1 MKTKKLTLSSG
12 ILLVIAASLSIFG
25 LIAVV
30 EALVKTLLFTPVN
43 VEGNREYVLT
53 YLIVSIYQILVSIYQ
68 ICLYIAQGIVYMI
81 FGVKMIKR
89 STPTS
94 EGKANKKILIASL
107 VCVSCSLIFDPVEI
121 MKLLFVALIP
131 VIACALSFD
140 TKVVEPVVEKPVY
153 LYGTNKNG
161 KDLGGVNL
169 DDAGNVVS
177 DKPYAV
183 VDKFGKV
190 EYVGGNQNNVANVQT
205 ASDNNVKVS
214 AQSAFEPSNAQLNES
229 KLATLAQL
237 KNGGVISEAEYNEFV
252 SKVVSNQTVKVNAD
266 KSEDI
271 KVPNKSRVSKV
282 TKTTT
287 RKTTTKKPQTKDK
300 KIETSEENK

>member
-53 YLIVSIYQILVSIYQ
+53 YLIVSIYQ

-140 TKVVEPVVEKPVY
+140 TKVIEPVVEKPVY

-237 KNGGVISEAEYNEFV
+237 KNSGVISEAEYNEFV

>member
-53 YLIVSIYQILVSIYQ
+53 YLIVSIYQ

-237 KNGGVISEAEYNEFV
+237 KNSGVISEAEYNEFV

-271 KVPNKSRVSKV
+271 KVPNKSRVSKA

>member
-53 YLIVSIYQILVSIYQ
+53 YLIVSIYQ

-205 ASDNNVKVS
+205 ASDNNVKAS

-237 KNGGVISEAEYNEFV
+237 KNSGVISEAEYNEFV

-287 RKTTTKKPQTKDK
+287 KKPQTKDK
-300 KIETSEENK
+300 

>member
-53 YLIVSIYQILVSIYQ
+53 YLIVSIYQ

-190 EYVGGNQNNVANVQT
+190 EYVGGTQNNVANVQT

-237 KNGGVISEAEYNEFV
+237 KNSGVISESEYNEFV

-266 KSEDI
+266 KPEDI

>member
-53 YLIVSIYQILVSIYQ
+53 YLIVSIYQ

-190 EYVGGNQNNVANVQT
+190 EYVGGTQNNVANVQT

-237 KNGGVISEAEYNEFV
+237 KNSGVISEAEYNEFV

-271 KVPNKSRVSKV
+271 KVPNKSSVSKV
-282 TKTTT
+282 T
-287 RKTTTKKPQTKDK
+287 KTTTKKPQTKDK

>member
-53 YLIVSIYQILVSIYQ
+53 YLIVSIYQ

-140 TKVVEPVVEKPVY
+140 TKVIEPVVEKPVY

-237 KNGGVISEAEYNEFV
+237 KNSGVISESEYNEFV

>member
-53 YLIVSIYQILVSIYQ
+53 YLIVSIYQ

-205 ASDNNVKVS
+205 ASDNNVKAS

-237 KNGGVISEAEYNEFV
+237 KNSGVISEAEYNEFV

-300 KIETSEENK
+300 

>member
-53 YLIVSIYQILVSIYQ
+53 YLIVSIYQ

-161 KDLGGVNL
+161 KHLGGVNL

-237 KNGGVISEAEYNEFV
+237 KNSGVISESEYNEFV

-271 KVPNKSRVSKV
+271 KVPNKSRVSKA

>member
-53 YLIVSIYQILVSIYQ
+53 YLIVSIYQ

-140 TKVVEPVVEKPVY
+140 TKVIEPVVEKPVY

-214 AQSAFEPSNAQLNES
+214 AQSTFEPSNAQLNES

-237 KNGGVISEAEYNEFV
+237 KNSGVISEAEYNEFV

-271 KVPNKSRVSKV
+271 KVPNKSRVSKA

-287 RKTTTKKPQTKDK
+287 RKTTTKKSQTKDK

>member
-53 YLIVSIYQILVSIYQ
+53 YLIVSIYQ

-190 EYVGGNQNNVANVQT
+190 EYVGGTQNNVANVQT

-237 KNGGVISEAEYNEFV
+237 KNSGVISEAEYNEFV

-271 KVPNKSRVSKV
+271 KVPNKSSVSKV

>member
-53 YLIVSIYQILVSIYQ
+53 YLIVSIYQI
-68 ICLYIAQGIVYMI
+68 CLYIAHGIVYMI

-140 TKVVEPVVEKPVY
+140 TKVIEPVVEKPVY

-237 KNGGVISEAEYNEFV
+237 KNSGVISEAEYNEFV

-271 KVPNKSRVSKV
+271 KVPNKSRVSKA

-287 RKTTTKKPQTKDK
+287 RKTKTKKSQTKDK

>member
-53 YLIVSIYQILVSIYQ
+53 YLIVSIYQ

-237 KNGGVISEAEYNEFV
+237 KNSGVISESEYNEFV

>member
-53 YLIVSIYQILVSIYQ
+53 YLIVSIYQ

-214 AQSAFEPSNAQLNES
+214 AQSTFEPSNAQLNES

-237 KNGGVISEAEYNEFV
+237 KNSGVISEAEYNEFV

-271 KVPNKSRVSKV
+271 KVPNKSSVSKV

-287 RKTTTKKPQTKDK
+287 RKTTTKKSQTKDK

>member
-53 YLIVSIYQILVSIYQ
+53 YLIVSIYQ

-190 EYVGGNQNNVANVQT
+190 EYVGGTQNNVANVQT
-205 ASDNNVKVS
+205 ASDTNVKVS

-237 KNGGVISEAEYNEFV
+237 KNSGVISESEYNEFV

-266 KSEDI
+266 KPEDI

>member
-53 YLIVSIYQILVSIYQ
+53 YLIVSIYQ

-140 TKVVEPVVEKPVY
+140 TKVIEPVVEKPVY

-214 AQSAFEPSNAQLNES
+214 AQSTFEPSNAQLNES

-237 KNGGVISEAEYNEFV
+237 KNSGVISEAEYNEFV

>member
-53 YLIVSIYQILVSIYQ
+53 YLIVSIYQ

-190 EYVGGNQNNVANVQT
+190 EYVGGNQNNVANNQT

-237 KNGGVISEAEYNEFV
+237 KNSGVISEAEYNEFV

>member
-43 VEGNREYVLT
+43 VEVNREYVLT
-53 YLIVSIYQILVSIYQ
+53 YLIVSIYQ

-190 EYVGGNQNNVANVQT
+190 EYVGGNQNNVANNQT

-214 AQSAFEPSNAQLNES
+214 AQSAFEPSNTQLNES

-237 KNGGVISEAEYNEFV
+237 KNSGVISEAEYNEFV

>member
-53 YLIVSIYQILVSIYQ
+53 YLIVSIYQI
-68 ICLYIAQGIVYMI
+68 CLYIAHGIVYMI
-81 FGVKMIKR
+81 FGVKMITR

-94 EGKANKKILIASL
+94 EGKAHKKILIASL

-140 TKVVEPVVEKPVY
+140 TKVIEPVVEKPVY

-237 KNGGVISEAEYNEFV
+237 KNSGVISEAEYNEFV

>member
-53 YLIVSIYQILVSIYQ
+53 YLIVSIYQI
-68 ICLYIAQGIVYMI
+68 CLYIAQGIVYMI

-94 EGKANKKILIASL
+94 DGKANKKILIASL

-237 KNGGVISEAEYNEFV
+237 KNSGVISEAEYNEFV

>member
-53 YLIVSIYQILVSIYQ
+53 YLIVSIYQ

-237 KNGGVISEAEYNEFV
+237 KNSGVISEAEYNEFV
-252 SKVVSNQTVKVNAD
+252 SKVVSNQTVKENAD

>member
-53 YLIVSIYQILVSIYQ
+53 YLIVSIYQ

-161 KDLGGVNL
+161 KDMGGVNL
-169 DDAGNVVS
+169 DDADNVVS
-177 DKPYAV
+177 DTPDEV

-237 KNGGVISEAEYNEFV
+237 KNSGVISEAEYNEFV

-271 KVPNKSRVSKV
+271 KVPNKSSVSKV

>member
-30 EALVKTLLFTPVN
+30 ETLVKTLLFTPVN

-53 YLIVSIYQILVSIYQ
+53 YLIVSIYQ

-237 KNGGVISEAEYNEFV
+237 KTSGVISEAEYNEFV

-271 KVPNKSRVSKV
+271 KVPNKSSVSKV

>member
-53 YLIVSIYQILVSIYQ
+53 YLIVSIYQI
-68 ICLYIAQGIVYMI
+68 CLYIAQGIVYMI
-81 FGVKMIKR
+81 FGVKMIKH
-89 STPTS
+89 STPTP

-237 KNGGVISEAEYNEFV
+237 KNSGVISEAEYNEFV

-271 KVPNKSRVSKV
+271 KVPNKSSVSKV

>member
-53 YLIVSIYQILVSIYQ
+53 YLIVSIYQ

-237 KNGGVISEAEYNEFV
+237 KNSGVISESEYNEFV

-271 KVPNKSRVSKV
+271 KVPNKSSVSKV

>member
-53 YLIVSIYQILVSIYQ
+53 YLIVSIYQI
-68 ICLYIAQGIVYMI
+68 CLYIAQGIVYMI

-89 STPTS
+89 STPAS

-107 VCVSCSLIFDPVEI
+107 VCVSCSLILDPVEI
-121 MKLLFVALIP
+121 MKLLYVALIP
-131 VIACALSFD
+131 VMACALSFD
-140 TKVVEPVVEKPVY
+140 TKVVEPVAEKPVY

-169 DDAGNVVS
+169 DEAGNVVS

-190 EYVGGNQNNVANVQT
+190 EYVGGNQNNVDNVQ
-205 ASDNNVKVS
+205 SVMNNNVKDS
-214 AQSAFEPSNAQLNES
+214 TPSAFEPSNTQLNES

-237 KNGGVISEAEYNEFV
+237 KNSGVISEAEYIEFV
-252 SKVVSNQTVKVNAD
+252 SKVVSNQNVKVAD

-271 KVPNKSRVSKV
+271 KASKKPRASKT

-300 KIETSEENK
+300 KIEASEENK

>member
-53 YLIVSIYQILVSIYQ
+53 YLIVSIYQ

-153 LYGTNKNG
+153 L
-161 KDLGGVNL
+161 
-169 DDAGNVVS
+169 
-177 DKPYAV
+177 
-183 VDKFGKV
+183 
-190 EYVGGNQNNVANVQT
+190 
-205 ASDNNVKVS
+205 
-214 AQSAFEPSNAQLNES
+214 
-229 KLATLAQL
+229 
-237 KNGGVISEAEYNEFV
+237 
-252 SKVVSNQTVKVNAD
+252 
-266 KSEDI
+266 
-271 KVPNKSRVSKV
+271 
-282 TKTTT
+282 
-287 RKTTTKKPQTKDK
+287 
-300 KIETSEENK
+300 

>member
-30 EALVKTLLFTPVN
+30 EELVKTLLFTPVN
-43 VEGNREYVLT
+43 VEGNEVYVLT
-53 YLIVSIYQILVSIYQ
+53 YLIVSIYQI
-68 ICLYIAQGIVYMI
+68 CLYIAQAIVYMI

-89 STPTS
+89 STPAS

-107 VCVSCSLIFDPVEI
+107 VCVSCSLILDPVEI
-121 MKLLFVALIP
+121 MKLLYVALIP

-140 TKVVEPVVEKPVY
+140 TKVVEPVAEKPVY

-169 DDAGNVVS
+169 DETGNVVS

-190 EYVGGNQNNVANVQT
+190 EYVGGNQNNVDNVKT
-205 ASDNNVKVS
+205 AKDNNVKES
-214 AQSAFEPSNAQLNES
+214 APSTVEPSNAQLNES

-237 KNGGVISEAEYNEFV
+237 KNSGVISEAEYNEFV
-252 SKVVSNQTVKVNAD
+252 SKVVSNQNVKVAD

-271 KVPNKSRVSKV
+271 KVPKKTRVSKT

-287 RKTTTKKPQTKDK
+287 RKTTIKKPQTKDK

>member
-53 YLIVSIYQILVSIYQ
+53 YLIVSIYQ

-214 AQSAFEPSNAQLNES
+214 AQSTFEPSNAQLNES

-237 KNGGVISEAEYNEFV
+237 KNSGVISEAEYNEFV

-266 KSEDI
+266 KPEDI

>member
-53 YLIVSIYQILVSIYQ
+53 YLIVSIYQ

-237 KNGGVISEAEYNEFV
+237 KNSGVISEAEYNEFV
-252 SKVVSNQTVKVNAD
+252 SKVVSNQTVNVNAD
-266 KSEDI
+266 KLEDI
-271 KVPNKSRVSKV
+271 KVSNKSRVSKA

-287 RKTTTKKPQTKDK
+287 RKTTTKKTQIKDK

>member
-53 YLIVSIYQILVSIYQ
+53 YLIVSIYQI
-68 ICLYIAQGIVYMI
+68 CLYIAHGIVYMI

-237 KNGGVISEAEYNEFV
+237 KNSGVISESEYNEFV

-266 KSEDI
+266 KPEDI

>member
-53 YLIVSIYQILVSIYQ
+53 YLIVSIYQ

-190 EYVGGNQNNVANVQT
+190 EYVGGNQNNVANNQT

-214 AQSAFEPSNAQLNES
+214 AQSAFEPSNTQLNES

-237 KNGGVISEAEYNEFV
+237 KNSGVISEAEYNEFV

>member
-53 YLIVSIYQILVSIYQ
+53 YLIVSIYQ

-237 KNGGVISEAEYNEFV
+237 KNSGVISEAEYNEFV

-271 KVPNKSRVSKV
+271 KVPNKSRVSKA

-287 RKTTTKKPQTKDK
+287 RKTTTKKSQTKDK

>member
-30 EALVKTLLFTPVN
+30 ETLVKTLLFTPVN

-53 YLIVSIYQILVSIYQ
+53 YLIVSIYQ

-131 VIACALSFD
+131 VIACALNFD

-237 KNGGVISEAEYNEFV
+237 KNSGVISEAEYNEFV

-271 KVPNKSRVSKV
+271 KVPNKSRVSKA

-287 RKTTTKKPQTKDK
+287 RKTTTKKSQTKDK

>member
-53 YLIVSIYQILVSIYQ
+53 YLIVSIYQ

-237 KNGGVISEAEYNEFV
+237 KNSGVISEAEYNEFV
-252 SKVVSNQTVKVNAD
+252 SKVVSNQTVKMNAD

>member
-53 YLIVSIYQILVSIYQ
+53 YLIVSIYQI
-68 ICLYIAQGIVYMI
+68 CLYIAQGIVYMI
-81 FGVKMIKR
+81 FGVKMTKR

-140 TKVVEPVVEKPVY
+140 TKVIEPVVEKPVY

-237 KNGGVISEAEYNEFV
+237 KNSGVISESEYNEFV

-266 KSEDI
+266 KPEDI

>member
-53 YLIVSIYQILVSIYQ
+53 YLIVSIYQ

-237 KNGGVISEAEYNEFV
+237 KNSGVISEAEYNEFV

>member
-53 YLIVSIYQILVSIYQ
+53 YLIVSIYQ

-237 KNGGVISEAEYNEFV
+237 KNSGVISESEYNEFV

-266 KSEDI
+266 KPEDI

>member
-53 YLIVSIYQILVSIYQ
+53 YLIVSIYQ

-237 KNGGVISEAEYNEFV
+237 KNSGVISEAEYNEFV

-266 KSEDI
+266 KPEDI